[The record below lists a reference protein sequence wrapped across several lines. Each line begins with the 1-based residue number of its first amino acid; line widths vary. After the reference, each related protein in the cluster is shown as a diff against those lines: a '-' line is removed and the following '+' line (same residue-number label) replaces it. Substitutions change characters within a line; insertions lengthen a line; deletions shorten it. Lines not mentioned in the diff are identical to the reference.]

1 MKGYKKMN
9 MMNRTHWVREAKKL
23 LLDRKIVGVSYLT
36 KQEIEAGGWTYSGV
50 ILTLDDGT
58 KIYPSSDD
66 EGNNAGALFSTNKKI
81 NCLPV
86 IR

>member
-1 MKGYKKMN
+1 